1 MKSLQNHLLLQNL
14 YRLKALGY
22 KYIDPILTNQKN
34 ATQNSSN
41 IFELNSMIENCH
53 LCDLNKSR
61 TQSMSGFGNIK
72 SKIFFIDSVV
82 SMSDDSSNSYFSAN
96 VGEIFKNMVEKVLL
110 LDINDIYYT
119 HLVKCR
125 PYGSNIPSDSE
136 YASCRHYLQNQ
147 LSIVQPKIIVT
158 LGATAYEKFTED
170 STEFDRI
177 RGHVIDYKDY
187 KLIPIQHPNFLLR
200 NPSLKK
206 DAMQDL
212 KTIKSFL

>member
-22 KYIDPILTNQKN
+22 KYIDPILTNHKN
-34 ATQNSSN
+34 DAQNNSN
-41 IFELNSMIENCH
+41 IFELKSMIENCH

-61 TQSMSGFGNIK
+61 RQSMSGFGNIK

-82 SMSDDSSNSYFSAN
+82 SLSDDSSNSYFSAN
-96 VGEIFKNMVEKVLL
+96 AGEIFKNMVEKVLL

-125 PYGSNIPSDSE
+125 PYGSNAPSDSE

-158 LGATAYEKFTED
+158 LGALAYEKFTED
-170 STEFDRI
+170 STEFNRI

-187 KLIPIQHPNFLLR
+187 LLIPIQHPNVLLR

-206 DAMQDL
+206 DAMHDL
-212 KTIKSFL
+212 KIIKSFL

>member
-14 YRLKALGY
+14 YRLKSLGY
-22 KYIDPILTNQKN
+22 KYIDPIVTNQKN
-34 ATQNSSN
+34 AGQNSSN

-72 SKIFFIDSVV
+72 SKIFFIDNVV
-82 SMSDDSSNSYFSAN
+82 SMSDDSSNSYFSAH
-96 VGEIFKNMVEKVLL
+96 VGEIFKNMIEKVLL
-110 LDINDIYYT
+110 LDIDDIYYT

-125 PYGSNIPSDSE
+125 PYGSNLPSESE

-158 LGATAYEKFTED
+158 LGNTAYEKFTND
-170 STEFDRI
+170 TTEFDKI

-187 KLIPIQHPNFLLR
+187 ILIPIQHPSFLLR

-212 KTIKSFL
+212 QTIKSFL